1 MRSLLAVGVVLV
13 GLTAACGTG
22 DPPTRREA
30 ASPASPAVPPAS
42 PAADYASVRCD
53 EGIGGEAAPPADFQV
68 VGDAVALPTTDVRK
82 AALQA
87 AEAKMPDGS
96 QGSFAKQGLL
106 VRRGRHV
113 ELSVPESLTG
123 RAWLVWGK
131 PGSPGA
137 RVVADRCQED
147 KEWIVFP
154 GGYLVREVGC
164 LPVRVRVDGGAVQE
178 VRIGVGA
185 PCPGQGPA
193 PQI

>member
-1 MRSLLAVGVVLV
+1 MRSLLVAGVVLV

-22 DPPTRREA
+22 DPPARREA
-30 ASPASPAVPPAS
+30 ASPGSPAVSPAS
-42 PAADYASVRCD
+42 PAAASAPVRCD
-53 EGIGGEAAPPADFQV
+53 EGIGGAAAPPAEFQV
-68 VGDAVALPTTDVRK
+68 VGDGVALPTSDVRK

-96 QGSFAKQGLL
+96 PGSFAKQGLL
-106 VRRGRHV
+106 VRRGHLV
-113 ELSVPESLTG
+113 ELSVPERLTG

-137 RVVADRCQED
+137 RVVADRCQGSE
-147 KEWIVFP
+147 EWIVFP
-154 GGYLVREVGC
+154 GGYLVRDVGC
-164 LPVRVRVDGGAVQE
+164 LPIRVRVDGGTVKE
-178 VRIGVGA
+178 VLIGVGA